1 VPPAL
6 RVNGQELRDF
16 SLSSLVKRLRA
27 SGVSEQAAEEIREQ
41 GLALYEA
48 AWSEY
53 ERNHGLRHP
62 VRFYQEGLVTA
73 L

>member
-1 VPPAL
+1 MADEV
-6 RVNGQELRDF
+6 
-16 SLSSLVKRLRA
+16 RA
-27 SGVSEQAAEEIREQ
+27 Q
-41 GLALYEA
+41 GMELYEA

-62 VRFYQEGLVTA
+62 VRFYQEGLLSA